1 MRRERGNRVAYMI
14 GVDIG
19 GTKRRAGIVSEAGQV
34 LGTVQLETPAGAGS
48 DAVLTTCCEAVR
60 RLQASEP
67 GAVAGVGV
75 ASAGRID
82 RRGVVAFSTATFRG
96 WQGADLHRSITERIG
111 LPVTVENDA
120 NAAAVAEAWIGAA
133 ADCESVALITLGTG
147 VGGGLVEHGRLVHG
161 KSGGAA
167 EIGHL
172 LYRAGER
179 RCPCGYAG
187 CFEPYLSVRAL
198 ADEYARVAGGAANG
212 KAVFSAYRAGNSD
225 ARGLVAGWMRTL
237 ASLVFSVQNAYDP
250 ECIVIG
256 GGVIES
262 AAAWWADFHAGLAE
276 LPISVRVRPAA
287 LRADAAVVGAARLA
301 WLESNTREGS
311 G

>member
-1 MRRERGNRVAYMI
+1 MTYII

-19 GTKRRAGIVSEAGQV
+19 GTKTRAGIVSQAGKV
-34 LGTVQLETPAGAGS
+34 ARSVQLETPAGAGP

-60 RLQASEP
+60 SLRTSAP
-67 GAVAGVGV
+67 GAVVGVGV

-82 RRGVVAFSTATFRG
+82 HSGVVAFSTATFHD
-96 WQGADLHRSITERIG
+96 WQGVDLRRTVAGRTG

-120 NAAAVAEAWIGAA
+120 NAAAFGEAWIGAGA
-133 ADCESVALITLGTG
+133 GCGSVALITLGTG
-147 VGGGLVEHGRLVHG
+147 VGGGLVERGRLIHG
-161 KSGGAA
+161 QSGGAA

-172 LYRAGER
+172 LYRAGGR

-198 ADEYARVAGGAANG
+198 ADEYARIAGGAADG
-212 KAVFSAYRAGNSD
+212 KVVFAAYRAGNAT
-225 ARGLVAGWMRTL
+225 ARDLVGDWMRTL

-262 AAAWWADFHAGLAE
+262 AADWWADFHAGLAD
-276 LPISVRVRPAA
+276 LPVSVSVRPAA
-287 LRADAAVVGAARLA
+287 LRADAAVVGVARLA
-301 WLESNTREGS
+301 WLPGDTREGS